1 MKKTILALFL
11 GMIVNQAAYAAFNDE
26 DYFSVGSDTT
36 TEVAVSP
43 LEMTPVLEGNVGTDI
58 DETAVIFDKLVLLGQ
73 KIWKIV
79 EAGKPVSNFAAQR
92 ADVLPQGIAQ
102 WQSLAGWQVPMS
114 KRFERVIKNKWGVN
128 VVTFR
133 YRILYNWGGNLN
145 GKGAYLMGVTVY
157 PEIVDVAWGWSFDA
171 TVSIPTIT
179 NAGTTTNPTAAAE
192 LLVSSKVRTP
202 LTSLDNT
209 ESYYVRGDG
218 AFVDLQK

>member
-11 GMIVNQAAYAAFNDE
+11 GLITHQAAFAAFTDE
-26 DYFSVGSDTT
+26 DYFNVGSDKT
-36 TEVAVSP
+36 TELVVSP
-43 LEMTPVLEGNVGTDI
+43 LERTPLLEDPSGVSL
-58 DETAVIFDKLVLLGQ
+58 DEAAVILDKLILLGQ

-92 ADVLPQGIAQ
+92 ADVLPQGVTQ

-114 KRFERVIKNKWGVN
+114 KRYERVIKNKWGEE

-133 YRILYNWGGNLN
+133 YRILYNWGGSVK

-157 PEIVDVAWGWSFDA
+157 PEIVNVAWGWSFDA

-179 NAGTTTNPTAAAE
+179 NAGTTANPTAAAE
-192 LLVSSKVRTP
+192 ILVSSKVRTP

>member
-1 MKKTILALFL
+1 MKKTFLALFL
-11 GMIVNQAAYAAFNDE
+11 GMIVNQAAFAGFTDE
-26 DYFSVGSDTT
+26 DYFSVGADTT
-36 TEVAVSP
+36 TELAVSP
-43 LEMTPVLEGNVGTDI
+43 LDRTPLLEDPSGVSI
-58 DETAVIFDKLVLLGQ
+58 DEAAVILDKLILLGQ

-114 KRFERVIKNKWGVN
+114 KRYERVIKNKWGVD

-133 YRILYNWGGNLN
+133 YRIIYNYGGNLN

-179 NAGTTTNPTAAAE
+179 NAGTTQSPTAAAE
-192 LLVSSKVRTP
+192 LLISSRIRTP
-202 LTSLDNT
+202 LTSLDNS

-218 AFVDLQK
+218 SFVDLQQ